1 MRPSR
6 PLSAVLLIA
15 GASLLWGPFT
25 ADAANYYVSKDGDDA
40 DAGSSAQP
48 WRTIQH
54 AADRLAAGDA
64 VFVRA
69 GTYNESVTLTKSGS
83 RSNPI
88 TFAVAAGERV
98 VIDGSGIDG
107 SGFQTSFSEPDPRP
121 SNIVIKGFEI
131 RGFKDFGIVA
141 WSVND
146 HLQLKDL
153 NIHDNGDAAIRLSN
167 SDGTRVEGVTME
179 GNIAGFDC
187 TPVLPGR
194 ESDPGCT
201 DLVIKSSTASRNG
214 SGNDTAV
221 DAFAVERGTSIL
233 VEDTTASYGPG
244 DCFDFKSSQ
253 TTLSRTVSLGCTR
266 NGTKLWGRGT
276 KLVNS
281 ISAGHGLEGLVLA
294 AGGSYTIVNNVIA
307 NTTAYGYTAT
317 VGDGPGD
324 VPVTL
329 RNNIF
334 ANAVPENEGTLLYV
348 SAGTKL
354 TADHNLLYDPY
365 RTDCVIDAAYGPGCL
380 ASTDIE
386 RAWAG
391 VTGQGAGSIY
401 RNPKFNDPLTNFRPA
416 SDSPAID
423 AGSSEG
429 APATD
434 IECKPRPQGRAVDIG
449 PYESGDASRN
459 CGKSP
464 IGTNRISKLRFRAL
478 KSGRR
483 LEARFKLASAARV
496 QVSVARRGKT
506 ALRKSRS
513 ASAGKNRF
521 VFAFNG
527 RRGRYTGKVKVSGS
541 NISKKKRF
549 VL

>member
-6 PLSAVLLIA
+6 LLRAIILIVTT
-15 GASLLWGPFT
+15 SLLWGP
-25 ADAANYYVSKDGDDA
+25 AKVDASIYYVSKDGA
-40 DAGSSAQP
+40 NSNPGSASQH

-54 AADRLAAGDA
+54 AADQLVAGDT
-64 VFVRA
+64 VFVHA
-69 GTYNESVTLTKSGS
+69 GTYNESVTLTKSGN
-83 RSNPI
+83 RSSPI

-98 VIDGSGIDG
+98 TIDGSGIDG

-146 HLQLKDL
+146 NLQLKDL
-153 NIHDNGDAAIRLSN
+153 NIHGNGDAAIRLSN

-179 GNIAGFDC
+179 DNVAGFDC

-201 DLVIKSSTASRNG
+201 NLVIKSSTASRNG

-221 DAFAVERGTSIL
+221 DAFAVEQGSDIL

-329 RNNIF
+329 RNNTF

-354 TADHNLLYDPY
+354 TAGHNLFYDPY
-365 RTDCVIDAAYGPGCL
+365 RTDCVVDAAYGSGCL

-386 RAWAG
+386 KPWAG

-401 RNPKFNDPLTNFRPA
+401 SNPKFNDPLTNFRPA

-434 IECKPRPQGRAVDIG
+434 IECRPRPQGRAVDIG
-449 PYESGDASRN
+449 PYESGSASAN
-459 CGKSP
+459 CDKSP
-464 IGTNRISKLRFRAL
+464 IGTNRISKLHFRAL

-483 LEARFKLASAARV
+483 LEVRFKLASAARV
-496 QVSVARRGKT
+496 QVSVSRRGKT
-506 ALRKSRS
+506 FLKKSRS
-513 ASAGKNRF
+513 AKAGSNRF
-521 VFAFNG
+521 VFAFKR
-527 RRGRYTGKVKVSGS
+527 RRGRYTGKVKLSGS
-541 NISKKKRF
+541 NVSQKRRF